1 MDDANID
8 PFRAA
13 PLAERPRC
21 LVAPPRRNGPKTRQG
36 YACLRT
42 RGAEHWL
49 LPQRHR
55 RGRRIFGPHDCDA
68 KSLYHANR
76 NQRQSPASL

>member
-21 LVAPPRRNGPKTRQG
+21 LVAPPRRNGPKTHQG
-36 YACLRT
+36 YACLRASGRSKKKNYSHGEGIQTPPRFQQVAT
-42 RGAEHWL
+42 R
-49 LPQRHR
+49 
-55 RGRRIFGPHDCDA
+55 FC
-68 KSLYHANR
+68 
-76 NQRQSPASL
+76 

>member
-36 YACLRT
+36 YACLRA
-42 RGAEHWL
+42 RGFAAATES
-49 LPQRHR
+49 R
-55 RGRRIFGPHDCDA
+55 RSRKARMSEYAF
-68 KSLYHANR
+68 SQER
-76 NQRQSPASL
+76 TW

>member
-36 YACLRT
+36 YACLR
-42 RGAEHWL
+42 
-49 LPQRHR
+49 
-55 RGRRIFGPHDCDA
+55 
-68 KSLYHANR
+68 
-76 NQRQSPASL
+76 ASEGTIVEKRV